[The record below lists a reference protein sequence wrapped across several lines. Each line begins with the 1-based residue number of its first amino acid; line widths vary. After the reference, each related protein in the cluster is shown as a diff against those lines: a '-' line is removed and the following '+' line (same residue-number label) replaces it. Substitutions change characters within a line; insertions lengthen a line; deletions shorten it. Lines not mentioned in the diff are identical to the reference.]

1 MKDNIMFINRTEEL
15 SLLESEYARA
25 KSAFSVIY
33 GRRRVGKTA
42 LISKYI
48 ENKPHIYL
56 YATEGNLSLQLENFT
71 KELTK
76 LSDLSY
82 AKNIKFDNFEE
93 AFEFLANL
101 KLPSK
106 LVVAIDEYQ
115 NLCHL
120 DHAFSSKLQRVWDLY
135 LSKSNLHLILC
146 GSVLS
151 MMHSEVLAYNAPLYG
166 RRTTNIHLKPVRFRY
181 LSDFVP
187 TLGKRELMELY
198 ASFGTIPKYLQ
209 MVDPSKTLLQN
220 IEEHILNKNSYLYSE
235 GMFLLKQEIKDVGS
249 YFALLESISKGN
261 TKVGDISSNLGLH
274 SSHLPRYLAKLIELD
289 IIQKEVPITESN
301 PLKSKLGRYRIKD
314 KFLNF
319 WFYYVYKNM
328 SYLEL
333 GLTQTVIDEIKLN
346 FNDRF
351 VSFVFEDYAQ
361 EEILQDPLKYLSFVP
376 KRLGRWWN
384 NQEEIDI
391 VAMDDENICFIEC
404 IWQNKVDK
412 QKVEQGLVKKSK
424 SVKHDKKEHFLVMTK
439 EDYLKEIITSCSDD
453 ELINTSW
460 EKEWKPFL

>member
-1 MKDNIMFINRTEEL
+1 MTNIIMKDNIMFINRTEEL
-15 SLLESEYARA
+15 SVLESEYASA
-25 KSAFSVIY
+25 HSAFSVIY
-33 GRRRVGKTA
+33 GRCRVGKTA

-82 AKNIKFDNFEE
+82 AKNIKFENFDE

-101 KLPSK
+101 KLSSK

-115 NLCHL
+115 NLCRL
-120 DHAFSSKLQRVWDLY
+120 DNSFSSKLQRVWDLY
-135 LSKSNLHLILC
+135 LSRANIHLILC

-166 RRTTNIHLKPVRFRY
+166 RRTTNIHLKSVRFRY

-187 TLGKRELMELY
+187 TLGKLELMELY

-209 MVDPSKTLLQN
+209 MVDPSKSLLHN
-220 IEEHILNKNSYLYSE
+220 IEDNILNKNSYLYSE
-235 GMFLLKQEIKDVGS
+235 GMFLLKQEINDVGS
-249 YFALLESISKGN
+249 YFAILESISKGN

-274 SSHLPRYLAKLIELD
+274 SSHLPRYIAKLIELD
-289 IIQKEVPITESN
+289 IVQKEVPITETN

-333 GLTQTVIDEIKLN
+333 GQTQTVIDEIKMN

-351 VSFVFEDYAQ
+351 VSFAFEDYCV
-361 EEILQDPLKYLSFVP
+361 EEILQEPLKYLTFVP
-376 KRLGRWWN
+376 KRVGRWWN

-404 IWQNKVDK
+404 KWQNKVDK
-412 QKVEQGLVKKSK
+412 EKVEQALKQKSK
-424 SVKHDKKEHFLVMTK
+424 IIKHDKKEHFVVMTK
-439 EDYLKEIITSCSDD
+439 EDYLKSS
-453 ELINTSW
+453 
-460 EKEWKPFL
+460 

>member
-1 MKDNIMFINRTEEL
+1 MFINRREEL
-15 SLLESEYARA
+15 SVLESEYTSVN
-25 KSAFSVIY
+25 SAFSVLY

-56 YATEGNLSLQLENFT
+56 YATEGNLALQLENFT
-71 KELTK
+71 RELTK

-82 AKNIKFDNFEE
+82 AKNIKFETFEE
-93 AFEFLANL
+93 AFEFLAQL
-101 KLPSK
+101 KLPAK

-120 DHAFSSKLQRVWDLY
+120 DNAFSSKLQRVWDLY
-135 LSKSNLHLILC
+135 LSASNIHLILC

-166 RRTTNIHLKPVRFRY
+166 RRTTNIHLKSVRFRY
-181 LSDFVP
+181 LSEFVP
-187 TLGKRELMELY
+187 TRKKLELMELY

-209 MVDPSKTLLQN
+209 MVDSNKTLLEN
-220 IEEHILNKNSYLYSE
+220 IEDNILNKNSYLYSE
-235 GMFLLKQEIKDVGS
+235 GMFLLKQEINDVGS
-249 YFALLESISKGN
+249 YFAILESISKGN
-261 TKVGDISSNLGLH
+261 SKVGDISSNLGLH

-289 IIQKEVPITESN
+289 ILHKEVPVTETN

-333 GLTQTVIDEIKLN
+333 GQTQTVIDEIKIN

-351 VSFVFEDYAQ
+351 VSFAFEDYCL
-361 EEILQDPLKYLSFVP
+361 EEILQEPLKYLLFVP
-376 KRLGRWWN
+376 KRVGRWWN

-404 IWQNKVDK
+404 KWQNKVDK
-412 QKVEQGLVKKSK
+412 AKVEHLLKQKVKI
-424 SVKHDKKEHFLVMTK
+424 VKHEKNEHFLVMTK
-439 EDYLKEIITSCSDD
+439 EDYLQ
-453 ELINTSW
+453 
-460 EKEWKPFL
+460 